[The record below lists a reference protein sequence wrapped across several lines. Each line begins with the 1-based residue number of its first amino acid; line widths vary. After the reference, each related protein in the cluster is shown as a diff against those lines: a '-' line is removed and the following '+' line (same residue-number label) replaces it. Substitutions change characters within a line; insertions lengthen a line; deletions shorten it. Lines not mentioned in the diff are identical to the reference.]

1 MPTAR
6 EGGSAN
12 NAGAIIC
19 RPLGKAEV
27 QICREQKSAK
37 TIIPERAPTSP
48 PGNVSGLH
56 RWVFSL
62 DYRVKPDND
71 GTLKVRHSS
80 PGPSFQRKLESN
92 QPLSR
97 PAGHDR

>member
-27 QICREQKSAK
+27 S
-37 TIIPERAPTSP
+37 TPYGTSIDHAIR
-48 PGNVSGLH
+48 GNIAGSKNLP
-56 RWVFSL
+56 
-62 DYRVKPDND
+62 KP
-71 GTLKVRHSS
+71 
-80 PGPSFQRKLESN
+80 
-92 QPLSR
+92 
-97 PAGHDR
+97 